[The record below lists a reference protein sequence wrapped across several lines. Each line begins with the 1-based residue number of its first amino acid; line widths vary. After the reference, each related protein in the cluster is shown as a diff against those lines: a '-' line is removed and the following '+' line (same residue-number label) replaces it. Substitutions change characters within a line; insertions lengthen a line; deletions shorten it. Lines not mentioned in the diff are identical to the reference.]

1 MDQNMMALLASIL
14 AGKGQ
19 GLSGGG
25 TQQSAP
31 AAAPM
36 QPMQPQMQKPAMA
49 VSRTAGPQPQSVIG
63 TRPGEHGN
71 DPGMVFG
78 GDNGGGNPNGDKG
91 DGKGGQSGNNQRL
104 SAFEKKMRQIGNKGP
119 TAYTNAIEKNLG
131 FRKPTIGYGK
141 ADPSSFATGMTQSL
155 SDVLTGTQP
164 KMY

>member
-14 AGKGQ
+14 AGKGP
-19 GLSGGG
+19 GLSGAG
-25 TQQSAP
+25 TQQPAP
-31 AAAPM
+31 AAA
-36 QPMQPQMQKPAMA
+36 PMQPQMQKPAMA
-49 VSRTAGPQPQSVIG
+49 VSRTAGPQPQSLIG

-71 DPGMVFG
+71 DPGMVGSG
-78 GDNGGGNPNGDKG
+78 GNGGGNPTGDKD
-91 DGKGGQSGNNQRL
+91 DGKGGRSGNNQRL
-104 SAFEKKMRQIGNKGP
+104 SAFEKKMRQIGNQGP

-164 KMY
+164 KIY